1 MMRRMT
7 RVLDVDV
14 ENLDFDHLNDE
25 FVEFVDSSKNDFHVR
40 TRRIRI
46 LRIRIDD
53 LIERHNDEML
63 RLMNE
68 EM

>member
-1 MMRRMT
+1 M
-7 RVLDVDV
+7 LDVDV
-14 ENLDFDHLNDE
+14 ENLDFDHLIDE
-25 FVEFVDSSKNDFHVR
+25 FIEFVDSSKNDFHVR
-40 TRRIRI
+40 TRRMRT
-46 LRIRIDD
+46 LKIRIDD

>member
-1 MMRRMT
+1 M
-7 RVLDVDV
+7 LDVDV
-14 ENLDFDHLNDE
+14 ENLDFDHLIDE
-25 FVEFVDSSKNDFHVR
+25 FVESADSPKNDFHVC
-40 TRRIRI
+40 TRRMRI